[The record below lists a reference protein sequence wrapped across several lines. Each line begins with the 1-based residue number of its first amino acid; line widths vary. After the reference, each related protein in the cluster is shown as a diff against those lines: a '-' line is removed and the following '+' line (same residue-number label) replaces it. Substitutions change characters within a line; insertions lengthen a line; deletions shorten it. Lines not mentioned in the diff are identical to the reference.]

1 MGKFAIKP
9 TNDGKYMFNLIAN
22 NNQVICTSQTYTS
35 VANCKVGAESVRKN
49 SAVDVEDQTV
59 EGYEVLKNPKYE
71 MYTDAGGKYRFRLK
85 ASNGEIVRLPG
96 VCRQGVLSQGHQ
108 EHRQP
113 CARRGDRGDRTRG
126 VRYRSNQWVEQ
137 GRTRVGSSLFDPVSR
152 FRS

>member
-49 SAVDVEDQTV
+49 CAVDVEDQTV

-71 MYTDAGGKYRFRLK
+71 MYTDAGGKY
-85 ASNGEIVRLPG
+85 PG

>member
-85 ASNGEIVRLPG
+85 ASNGEIVAA
-96 VCRQGVLSQGHQ
+96 SQAYADKASCLKGI
-108 EHRQP
+108 
-113 CARRGDRGDRTRG
+113 
-126 VRYRSNQWVEQ
+126 RSIASHAPDAEIVVVEAE
-137 GRTRVGSSLFDPVSR
+137 GEDGS
-152 FRS
+152 

>member
-85 ASNGEIVRLPG
+85 ASNGEIVAA
-96 VCRQGVLSQGHQ
+96 SQAYA
-108 EHRQP
+108 ENP
-113 CARRGDRGDRTRG
+113 
-126 VRYRSNQWVEQ
+126 RSKI
-137 GRTRVGSSLFDPVSR
+137 SF
-152 FRS
+152 

>member
-85 ASNGEIVRLPG
+85 ASNASQAYADKASCLKGIRSIGSHAPDAEIVVIEP
-96 VCRQGVLSQGHQ
+96 
-108 EHRQP
+108 E
-113 CARRGDRGDRTRG
+113 
-126 VRYRSNQWVEQ
+126 E
-137 GRTRVGSSLFDPVSR
+137 
-152 FRS
+152 